1 MKLWI
6 VTRNEILQKE
16 QDEVCPEE
24 IGQKALGLCRVPYA
38 WTPPFF
44 VITKDLFKN
53 ILDRPQD
60 SALIIKCYMSN
71 ILLAVDELKLGGD
84 LIIRSSGT
92 KEGMAERGK
101 YESISSN
108 RKNLEENIQK
118 LTTLLLSESELSEN
132 GMPIIIQKY
141 IQADIVGH
149 ISNERRFV
157 KENRDFIYEYCKGKY
172 IETENISLRNWRK
185 NIILKIIQMPH

>member
-6 VTRNEILQKE
+6 VTKHEILQKE
-16 QDEVCPEE
+16 QNEVCPEE

-38 WTPPFF
+38 WTLPFF

-60 SALIIKCYMSN
+60 SELIIKCYMSN
-71 ILLAVDELKLGGD
+71 ILLAIDELKLGDD
-84 LIIRSSGT
+84 LIIRSSGA
-92 KEGMAERGK
+92 KEGMAERGR

-108 RKNLEENIQK
+108 RENLEKDIQW
-118 LTTLLLSESELSEN
+118 LISRMLNESELSED
-132 GMPIIIQKY
+132 GLPLIIQKY

-157 KENRDFIYEYCKGKY
+157 RENRDFVYEYCMGNR
-172 IETENISLRNWRK
+172 IETENISLRNWMELAK
-185 NIILKIIQMPH
+185 CFTM